1 MNTTPYILL
10 LLIGYIIFTI
20 DKKKEDIPVPPI
32 LVLIGIGLFFIPYFS
47 SIEVTKDVIYHLFLP
62 GLLFV
67 SAYRFPPA
75 AFRRNGGIIAFL
87 ATVGILITVFVLGMV
102 IYAVSIPIVSISFVG
117 CLLIAAILTP
127 TDPVSVTS
135 ILEKASGK
143 RMMAE
148 VVEGESFINDG
159 TSIVLFTVI
168 SGIYLKDGKSL
179 GVGTFLG
186 EFLYVSLG
194 GIFIGLA
201 IGWLFSKAIYI
212 THHKEYQVT
221 LSIILAYGAF
231 NFAEQFGFSGVLA
244 TVFAGIMLSFE
255 FDRSIKDDHFR
266 ESLDGFWGV
275 VEISILSLLFL
286 FIGIVAGQHL
296 SFDYW
301 GLAILIFLASLIV
314 RLLIVTG
321 STQLVQPWRK
331 KFGFKESILLSWSG
345 LRGSMSVFLILS
357 LQAKEADNTGLIISL
372 SFAAVLISLVV
383 QSIGIHPL
391 SKKLLK

>member
-20 DKKKEDIPVPPI
+20 DKKKEDIPIPPI

-47 SIEVTKDVIYHLFLP
+47 SIEITKEVIYHLFLP

-87 ATVGILITVFVLGMV
+87 ATVGILITVFLLGLA
-102 IYAVSIPIVSISFVG
+102 IYAVSVPIVSISFVG

-135 ILEKASGK
+135 ILEKASGNK
-143 RMMAE
+143 VLAE

-168 SGIYLKDGKSL
+168 TGIYLKDGKSFS
-179 GVGTFLG
+179 VGSFFV

-201 IGWLFSKAIYI
+201 VGWLFSKAVHI

-221 LSIILAYGAF
+221 LSIILAYGVF
-231 NFAEQFGFSGVLA
+231 NFAEHFGFSGVLA

-255 FDRSIKDDHFR
+255 FDRSIKNDHFR

-286 FIGIVAGQHL
+286 LIGIVAGHHL
-296 SFDYW
+296 SIENW
-301 GLAILIFLASLIV
+301 GLVILIFLASVLV
-314 RLLIVTG
+314 RLVIITG
-321 STQLVQPWRK
+321 STQLFPQWRK
-331 KFGFKESILLSWSG
+331 RFHWKESILLSWSG
-345 LRGSMSVFLILS
+345 IRGSMSVFLILS
-357 LQAKEADNTGLIISL
+357 LQAQEVKDTDQIISL

-391 SKKLLK
+391 SKKLQK

>member
-47 SIEVTKDVIYHLFLP
+47 SIEVTKDVIYQLFLP

-67 SAYRFPPA
+67 SSYRFPPS

-87 ATVGILITVFVLGMV
+87 ATGGILITVFLLGMA
-102 IYAVSIPIVSISFVG
+102 IYALSSPIVSISFVG

-135 ILEKASGK
+135 ILEKATGK
-143 RMMAE
+143 REMAE

-179 GVGTFLG
+179 GIGTFLG

-201 IGWLFSKAIYI
+201 VGWLFSKAVHI

-221 LSIILAYGAF
+221 LSIILAYGTF
-231 NFAEQFGFSGVLA
+231 NFAEHFGFSGVLA

-266 ESLDGFWGV
+266 ESLEGFWGV

-286 FIGIVAGQHL
+286 FIGIVSGQHL
-296 SFDYW
+296 SFEYW
-301 GLAILIFLASLIV
+301 GLAIMIFLASLIV
-314 RLLIVTG
+314 RLLIITG
-321 STQLVQPWRK
+321 STQLFLPWRK
-331 KFGFKESILLSWSG
+331 KFGWKESILLSWSG